1 MEEIRCYSL
10 QVGDII
16 GGRDPQ
22 IALENMINLHEHGY
36 ETCLH
41 SYWNGHVCT
50 ALEIISIPK
59 EKVIM
64 KNDSASI

>member
-1 MEEIRCYSL
+1 MEEIRGYLL

-16 GGRDPQ
+16 GARTPQ
-22 IALENMINLHEHGY
+22 IALENMISLHEHGY

-41 SYWNGHVCT
+41 SYWNGEVCT

-59 EKVIM
+59 EKGDNE
-64 KNDSASI
+64 K

>member
-1 MEEIRCYSL
+1 MEEIRGYLL

-41 SYWNGHVCT
+41 SYWNGEVCT
-50 ALEIISIPK
+50 ALEIMSIPK
-59 EKVIM
+59 EKGDNE
-64 KNDSASI
+64 K

>member
-1 MEEIRCYSL
+1 MEEVRGYLL

-16 GGRDPQ
+16 GGISPQ

-41 SYWNGHVCT
+41 SYWNGEVCT
-50 ALEIISIPK
+50 ALEIMSIPK
-59 EKVIM
+59 EKGDNE
-64 KNDSASI
+64 K

>member
-1 MEEIRCYSL
+1 MEEVRGYLL

-16 GGRDPQ
+16 GGINPQ

-41 SYWNGHVCT
+41 SYWNGEVCT
-50 ALEIISIPK
+50 ALEIMSIPK
-59 EKVIM
+59 EKGDNE
-64 KNDSASI
+64 K